1 MLLTLL
7 YASAIASTPIEVAAI
22 DGANLQRPQWSPN
35 GEYLSYEANH
45 HEQRYI
51 DLFVGSPFYGG
62 FNQVNPPTHTS
73 SLSSGFAT
81 QRKASVV
88 HELSWAPDSTQFCYS
103 ATNENGDS
111 DIFLSS
117 GVLLVGSAQTDDS
130 PAWSPKGNDILFT
143 SGRSGLGDL
152 YISDLAGTA
161 RPLPSNPYGSELSP
175 GWAPDGRSYV
185 WVSHGKHGDEIVFA
199 TRENSTPTPLV
210 AFKGDQI
217 RPTFSPDGQWIAFYT
232 SAPNQTS
239 FNLVVADNSRRSKAI
254 TVAKNVRVNND
265 GPVWTPDSAQLLA
278 VMRDED
284 NYDPVIIVSR
294 LGTDQ
299 RVLET
304 GTVNNRDIALTARD
318 NALNLAIIAQGL
330 RHDRTR
336 DFMRLFL
343 IEISNAIQ

>member
-1 MLLTLL
+1 
-7 YASAIASTPIEVAAI
+7 
-22 DGANLQRPQWSPN
+22 
-35 GEYLSYEANH
+35 
-45 HEQRYI
+45 
-51 DLFVGSPFYGG
+51 
-62 FNQVNPPTHTS
+62 
-73 SLSSGFAT
+73 
-81 QRKASVV
+81 
-88 HELSWAPDSTQFCYS
+88 
-103 ATNENGDS
+103 
-111 DIFLSS
+111 
-117 GVLLVGSAQTDDS
+117 
-130 PAWSPKGNDILFT
+130 
-143 SGRSGLGDL
+143 
-152 YISDLAGTA
+152 
-161 RPLPSNPYGSELSP
+161 
-175 GWAPDGRSYV
+175 V

-217 RPTFSPDGQWIAFYT
+217 RPKFSPDGQWIAFYT

-239 FNLVVADNSRRSKAI
+239 FNLVVADNTRRSKAI
-254 TVAKNVRVNND
+254 TVAKDVRVNND

-278 VMRDED
+278 VIRDED